1 MDSSQ
6 DFSGASAAPDAKGM
20 MVIPHGVGIIPHG
33 VGIIPHGVGII
44 PNGIG
49 IIPHGIGIVGNKL
62 LPAAVNKPVIQN
74 QVGRK

>member
-6 DFSGASAAPDAKGM
+6 DFSGASAAPDAKGI
-20 MVIPHGVGIIPHG
+20 MVIPHGIGIIPN
-33 VGIIPHGVGII
+33 GIGII

>member
-6 DFSGASAAPDAKGM
+6 DFSSASAAPDAKGI
-20 MVIPHGVGIIPHG
+20 MVIPHGVGP
-33 VGIIPHGVGII
+33 I

-49 IIPHGIGIVGNKL
+49 IVPHGIIIVGNKL
-62 LPAAVNKPVIQN
+62 LPAAVNKPVIQH